1 MRRLVTLLVVSASLA
16 VVASADASDAR
27 TCGYIHASVPYS
39 THGQADR
46 WRVYVKGA
54 ASCATA
60 VKVLDAVMHVHGKS
74 HEGISEADSYFT
86 YAGWLCPFGAMG
98 FQTCELPTRLPSQP
112 PIRAHALARDCDI
125 SPNGCPAD
133 VPSRDL

>member
-1 MRRLVTLLVVSASLA
+1 MRRLAVLLVVCASLA
-16 VVASADASDAR
+16 AAASANASDAR

-46 WRVYVKGA
+46 WRVYVDGS

-60 VKVLDAVMHVHGKS
+60 VRVLGAVMHLQGKP
-74 HEGISEADSYFT
+74 HEGSSEADSYFT

-98 FQTCELPTRLPSQP
+98 FQSCRLPTRLPSQP
-112 PIRAHALARDCDI
+112 PIRAHALARDCATPP
-125 SPNGCPAD
+125 SGCPAD
-133 VPSRDL
+133 EPSRDL